1 MSDLGDEYG
10 DEWLDMDDNY
20 MYLDDAYGLADELA
34 EHAIP
39 SPALRDDHDL
49 DDEDVYEYFG
59 DLEYGVDTYY
69 DAEMGLRM
77 TKPVNIPENEAQSA
91 LGEKRK
97 RTDLDLVIEA
107 GRAAKRRRNVTR
119 TGADGN
125 DAEMPELERD
135 RDGSTTP
142 VRWISREERS
152 QDDGVARRIL
162 DGQERPFSLLPHWR
176 EQYEVVPD
184 IGPAVETS
192 TLPLNPAIKDYT
204 ESDGSAAHGNG
215 RLQDARI
222 LSTCSDSD
230 EGGDTIGAAPNF
242 ADLDPDVL
250 KAALRN
256 RLASSGSSLPLDE
269 STLMGFFAQ
278 MLDSERT
285 TDGIA
290 DQLADQVLD
299 RVAQGAPD
307 AADIS
312 QWLAQQG
319 VALGERDEEP
329 VPLQE
334 EIATYATPTDTE
346 VKFPSPEPSL
356 LPPIPPSLGLAEG
369 QHLLTPSSTDSIYGE
384 STRRE
389 LVGVVIPRKR
399 KSALA
404 TFTPHDD
411 NSTVPKR
418 VKFPVREISVDEV
431 EQRASDDQCLQEP
444 NKRSKSKEKS
454 ATPAVTDVKPTTR
467 SRKRKPD
474 EAEARESAPKPK
486 RPTQSYAAAT
496 ASSKGKATAASA
508 ASAKSARSGKVRK
521 G

>member
-10 DEWLDMDDNY
+10 DEWLDIDENY
-20 MYLDDAYGLADELA
+20 MYLDDASGLADDLA

-39 SPALRDDHDL
+39 SPALRDEHDF

-77 TKPVNIPENEAQSA
+77 TSPVNMADSEDQSA

-97 RTDLDLVIEA
+97 RTDLHLVIEA

-119 TGADGN
+119 TGTDKN
-125 DAEMPELERD
+125 DAEVPELERD

-184 IGPAVETS
+184 LGAAVETS
-192 TLPLNPAIKDYT
+192 TLPSKPAIKDCT
-204 ESDGSAAHGNG
+204 DWSGSAAHGHD
-215 RLQDARI
+215 RFQDAGI
-222 LSTCSDSD
+222 LSTYSDRD
-230 EGGDTIGAAPNF
+230 EGGDKIGAAPNF

-250 KAALRN
+250 KTALRH
-256 RLASSGSSLPLDE
+256 RLESSGLSLPCDE

-278 MLDSERT
+278 MLDSEGT

-290 DQLADQVLD
+290 GQLADQVLD

-319 VALGERDEEP
+319 VALRGRDEEP
-329 VPLQE
+329 VPLEE

-346 VKFPSPEPSL
+346 VRFPSPEPSL
-356 LPPIPPSLGLAEG
+356 LPPIPPLLGSEEG
-369 QHLLTPSSTDSIYGE
+369 QHLLTPSSMDSIYGE
-384 STRRE
+384 STRRG

-399 KSALA
+399 RSALA
-404 TFTPHDD
+404 TFTPHED

-418 VKFPVREISVDEV
+418 VKFPVQEMSVDEV

-444 NKRSKSKEKS
+444 IKGGKSKGKS
-454 ATPAVTDVKPTTR
+454 ATSAVTDVKPTTR
-467 SRKRKPD
+467 SRKRKAE
-474 EAEARESAPKPK
+474 EAEAGESAPKPK
-486 RPTQSYAAAT
+486 RPTRSYAAAT

-508 ASAKSARSGKVRK
+508 APAKSARSGRVRR